1 MTLNSESVFKYFRA
15 RFDPSI
21 KKGIET
27 SPPAWVDVKTWQ
39 KGKAVKEVMSSFQS
53 LLAIRFACSR
63 LFNKTHGF
71 FDVDSDGGV
80 PGKLTALTVMLRII
94 PPCFSNAEYDLSQ
107 DAIGDLEILSSTDPF
122 KAISAEITAQYRD
135 HKSAGIA
142 INELLCQGFDRD
154 GAIFTPKDVAI
165 FMARLAGIENDC
177 VDIYCNYGAGLYYG
191 NAIHHA
197 PNIRLVGN
205 EVADKD
211 NSWPRQFPERLDL
224 AYKQAKYVFSRSAV
238 LERMVTELEWATFGQ
253 DEKKSKSLLINAALN
268 DLPFYESF
276 SSEKSPNSL
285 NYLLKAGYEKVV
297 VLVPN
302 AYLTGGRGLANS
314 QNIFKHCVSMGLTGV
329 IQLPVGAI
337 GASHEAYSIL
347 EFEPGARSTK
357 IDFRNIDFGVEDDP
371 ARLYQKA
378 DRGFGLPMRR
388 NELNL
393 GSITSEGGMPQ
404 ASRNIRSVEDVLSRG
419 LSHQARSKR
428 SAQLVSFEASRFI
441 EQKGFQDLY
450 PDLQFAPLSDLVNIY
465 RIQHM
470 QSALPEDGIEY
481 LEIGGNDIGPFGN
494 IENGT
499 KKYIDEIS
507 EARLEKARLKPGDL
521 FLCIRGSVGKV
532 CLMGPETDIPTVPN
546 QSFVKLFFKKNPKE
560 NEINPELLF
569 WWLNSG
575 QCREMLAS
583 KALSQGV
590 PRLSISDVED
600 MLIPVGPWAILEL
613 EYKKYN
619 EWKKQANVSLDYAQ
633 KAQEVSFQAFNIIAK
648 ESD

>member
-1 MTLNSESVFKYFRA
+1 MTLNSEAIFKHFRA

-21 KKGIET
+21 KRGVEVGL
-27 SPPAWVDVKTWQ
+27 PAWVDIKTWQ
-39 KGKAVKEVMSSFQS
+39 KGKAVKDVMSSFQS
-53 LLAIRFACSR
+53 ALAIRFACSK

-94 PPCFSNAEYDLSQ
+94 PPCFSNAANDLSQ
-107 DAIGDLEILSSTDPF
+107 DAIHDLEVLSSADPF

-135 HKSAGIA
+135 HKKASIA
-142 INELLCQGFDRD
+142 INELLCHGFDRD

-165 FMARLAGIENDC
+165 FMGRLAGIENDC

-197 PNIRLVGN
+197 SNIRLVGN

-224 AYKQAKYVFSRSAV
+224 AYKEAKYAFSRSAV
-238 LERMVTELEWATFGQ
+238 LERMVTELGWATFGQ

-268 DLPFYESF
+268 DLPFYESIR
-276 SSEKSPNSL
+276 SERSRDSL
-285 NYLLKAGYEKVV
+285 DHLLNAGYKKVV

-302 AYLTGGRGLANS
+302 AYLTGGRGLGNS
-314 QNIFKHCVSMGLTGV
+314 QNVFQHCVSMGLTGV
-329 IQLPVGAI
+329 IQLPAGVI

-357 IDFRNIDFGVEDDP
+357 IDFRNIDFGKESDP

-393 GSITSEGGMPQ
+393 SSITSEGGMPQ
-404 ASRNIRSVEDVLSRG
+404 ASRNIRSVDDVLSRG
-419 LSHQARSKR
+419 LSHQTRSKR

-450 PDLQFAPLSDLVNIY
+450 PQLQFIPLSELVKKY

-470 QSALPEDGIEY
+470 QSALPEEGIEY

-494 IENGT
+494 IEGGT
-499 KKYIDEIS
+499 KKYIDKKIS
-507 EARLEKARLKPGDL
+507 GARLEKARLKPGDI

-532 CLMGPETDIPTVPN
+532 CLMGSAGDIPTVPN
-546 QSFVKLFFKKNPKE
+546 QSFVKLSFKKNPKE

-569 WWLNSG
+569 WWLNSA
-575 QCREMLAS
+575 QCRELLAS

-600 MLIPVGPWAILEL
+600 LLVPIGPWAILEL
-613 EYKKYN
+613 EYKKYKQ
-619 EWKKQANVSLDYAQ
+619 WKIEVKQSLDYAE
-633 KAQEVSFQAFNIIAK
+633 KAHKMSLHPFSI
-648 ESD
+648 

>member
-1 MTLNSESVFKYFRA
+1 MTLNSESVFKYMRS

-21 KKGIET
+21 KRGVEV
-27 SPPAWVDVKTWQ
+27 SLPAWVEIKTWQ

-53 LLAIRFACSR
+53 VLAIRFACSK

-94 PPCFSNAEYDLSQ
+94 PPCFSHAENDLSQ
-107 DAIGDLEILSSTDPF
+107 DAISDLEVLSSTDPF
-122 KAISAEITAQYRD
+122 KALSAEITAQYRD

-191 NAIHHA
+191 NTIHHA
-197 PNIRLVGN
+197 SKIRLVGN

-224 AYKQAKYVFSRSAV
+224 AYKEAKYSISRSAV
-238 LERMVTELEWATFGQ
+238 LERMVTELEWATFSQ

-268 DLPFYESF
+268 DLPFYESTNR
-276 SSEKSPNSL
+276 EKSPDSL
-285 NYLLKAGYEKVV
+285 DHLLKAGYKKVV

-302 AYLTGGRGLANS
+302 AYLTGGRGLGNS
-314 QNIFKHCVSMGLTGV
+314 QNVFQHCVSMGLTGV
-329 IQLPVGAI
+329 IQLPAGVI

-357 IDFRNIDFGVEDDP
+357 IDFRNIDFGKESDP

-393 GSITSEGGMPQ
+393 GSITSEGGMSQ

-441 EQKGFQDLY
+441 EQKRFQDLY
-450 PDLQFAPLSDLVNIY
+450 PHLQFVPLSDLVNIY

-470 QSALPEDGIEY
+470 QSALPENGIEY

-494 IENGT
+494 IEGGT

-507 EARLEKARLKPGDL
+507 EARLDKARLKPGDL

-532 CLMGPETDIPTVPN
+532 CLMRSEGNIPTVPN
-546 QSFVKLFFKKNPKE
+546 QSFVKLSFKKNPKE
-560 NEINPELLF
+560 NEVNSELLF
-569 WWLNSG
+569 WWLNSA

-600 MLIPVGPWAILEL
+600 LLVPIGPWAILEL
-613 EYKKYN
+613 EYKKYK
-619 EWKKQANVSLDYAQ
+619 EWKGEVSLALNYAN
-633 KAQEVSFQAFNIIAK
+633 KAHVMSLSAF
-648 ESD
+648 SDNQ

>member
-1 MTLNSESVFKYFRA
+1 MTLNSEAIFKHFRA

-21 KKGIET
+21 KRGIEV
-27 SPPAWVDVKTWQ
+27 SLPAWVDIKTWQ
-39 KGKAVKEVMSSFQS
+39 KGKAVKDVMSSFQS
-53 LLAIRFACSR
+53 VLAIRFACSR
-63 LFNKTHGF
+63 LFEKTHGF

-94 PPCFSNAEYDLSQ
+94 PPCFSNAENDLSQ
-107 DAIGDLEILSSTDPF
+107 DVIHNLEVISSADPF
-122 KAISAEITAQYRD
+122 KALSAEIAAQYRD
-135 HKSAGIA
+135 NKSANIA

-165 FMARLAGIENDC
+165 FMGRLAGIESDC
-177 VDIYCNYGAGLYYG
+177 VDIYCNYGTGLYYG

-197 PNIRLVGN
+197 ANIRLVGN
-205 EVADKD
+205 EVSDKD

-224 AYKQAKYVFSRSAV
+224 AYKQAEYSFSRSAV
-238 LERMVTELEWATFGQ
+238 LERMATELEWATFGQ

-276 SSEKSPNSL
+276 NSEKSAESL
-285 NYLLKAGYEKVV
+285 DHLLKAGYKKVV

-302 AYLTGGRGLANS
+302 AYLTGGRGLGNS
-314 QNIFKHCVSMGLTGV
+314 QNVFKHCVSMGLAGV
-329 IQLPVGAI
+329 IQLPAGAI

-347 EFEPGARSTK
+347 EFEPGVRSTK
-357 IDFRNIDFGVEDDP
+357 IDFRNIDFGVESDS

-404 ASRNIRSVEDVLSRG
+404 ASRTIRSVDDVLSLG
-419 LSHQARSKR
+419 ISHLVRSKR
-428 SAQLVSFEASRFI
+428 SAQLVSFEATRFI
-441 EQKGFQDLY
+441 EKKGFKDLY
-450 PDLQFAPLSDLVNIY
+450 PHFQFVPLSELVNIY

-494 IENGT
+494 IESGT

-507 EARLEKARLKPGDL
+507 EARLEKARLRPGDL

-546 QSFVKLFFKKNPKE
+546 QSFVKLSFKKAPKE
-560 NEINPELLF
+560 NELSPELLF
-569 WWLNSG
+569 WWLNSA

-590 PRLSISDVED
+590 PRLSISDVAD
-600 MLIPVGPWAILEL
+600 IDIPAGPWAILEL
-613 EYKKYN
+613 EYRKYN
-619 EWKKQANVSLDYAQ
+619 EWTQVTRTALDYSTRAH
-633 KAQEVSFQAFNIIAK
+633 AVSATAFK
-648 ESD
+648 V

>member
-1 MTLNSESVFKYFRA
+1 MTLTSEAIFKYFRS

-21 KKGIET
+21 KRGVEANL
-27 SPPAWVDVKTWQ
+27 PEWVDIKTWQ
-39 KGKAVKEVMSSFQS
+39 KGKAVKDVLSAFQS
-53 LLAIRFACSR
+53 ALAIRFACSR

-94 PPCFSNAEYDLSQ
+94 PPCFSHAENDLSQ
-107 DAIGDLEILSSTDPF
+107 DAIHDLETLSSDDLYKT
-122 KAISAEITAQYRD
+122 ISAEITSQYRD
-135 HKSAGIA
+135 NKSASAA

-165 FMARLAGIENDC
+165 FMGRLAGIENDC

-191 NAIHHA
+191 NAIHH
-197 PNIRLVGN
+197 PSNIRLVGD
-205 EVADKD
+205 EIADTD

-224 AYKQAKYVFSRSAV
+224 AYKEAEYSFSRSAV

-253 DEKKSKSLLINAALN
+253 DEKQSKSLLINAALN
-268 DLPFYESF
+268 DLPFYESIQ
-276 SSEKSPNSL
+276 SEKSRDNL
-285 NYLLKAGYEKVV
+285 DHLLKAGYKKVV

-302 AYLTGGRGLANS
+302 AYLTGGRGLGNS
-314 QNIFKHCVSMGLTGV
+314 QNVFQHCVSMGLTGV
-329 IQLPVGAI
+329 IQLPVGVI

-347 EFEPGARSTK
+347 EFEPGARSTR
-357 IDFRNIDFGVEDDP
+357 IDFRNIDFGKESDP

-393 GSITSEGGMPQ
+393 SSITSEGGMPQ

-419 LSHQARSKR
+419 LSHQTRSKR

-450 PDLQFAPLSDLVNIY
+450 PHLQFAPLSDLVNIY

-494 IENGT
+494 IEGGT
-499 KKYIDEIS
+499 KKYVDEIS
-507 EARLEKARLKPGDL
+507 ESRLDKARLKPGDL

-532 CLMGPETDIPTVPN
+532 CLMGPEGNIPTVPN
-546 QSFVKLFFKKNPKE
+546 QSFVKLSFKKNPKE
-560 NEINPELLF
+560 NEVNPELLF
-569 WWLNSG
+569 WWLNSA
-575 QCREMLAS
+575 QCREILAS

-600 MLIPVGPWAILEL
+600 LLVPIGPWAILEL
-613 EYKKYN
+613 EYKKYK
-619 EWKKQANVSLDYAQ
+619 EWTQVTHTALDYSTRAH
-633 KAQEVSFQAFNIIAK
+633 AVSATAFK
-648 ESD
+648 V

>member
-27 SPPAWVDVKTWQ
+27 SPPGWIDLKTWQ
-39 KGKAVKEVMSSFQS
+39 KRKAAKEVMSSFQS
-53 LLAIRFACSR
+53 VLAIRFACSR
-63 LFNKTHGF
+63 LFEKTHGF
-71 FDVDSDGGV
+71 FDVDIDGGV
-80 PGKLTALTVMLRII
+80 SIKLENLGIMLEKM
-94 PPCFSNAEYDLSQ
+94 PPCFSNAENDLSQ
-107 DAIGDLEILSSTDPF
+107 DAIHDLVAISSSDPF
-122 KAISAEITAQYRD
+122 KALSAEIAAKYRD
-135 HKSAGIA
+135 YKSANIA
-142 INELLCQGFDRD
+142 LNELLCQGFDRD
-154 GAIFTPKDVAI
+154 GAVFTPKDVAI
-165 FMARLAGIENDC
+165 FMGRLAGIENDS

-191 NAIHHA
+191 NAIHNA
-197 PNIRLVGN
+197 VKIRLVGN
-205 EVADKD
+205 EIADKD

-224 AYKQAKYVFSRSAV
+224 AYKQAKYAFSRSAV

-276 SSEKSPNSL
+276 SSEKLPNSL
-285 NYLLKAGYEKVV
+285 DHLLTAGYKKVV

-314 QNIFKHCVSMGLTGV
+314 HNIFKYCVSMGLTGV
-329 IQLPVGAI
+329 IQLPVGTI

-347 EFEPGARSTK
+347 EFDPGNKSTK
-357 IDFRNIDFGVEDDP
+357 IDFRNIDFGVESDP

-404 ASRNIRSVEDVLSRG
+404 ASRTIRSVDDVLSRG
-419 LSHQARSKR
+419 ISQPARSKR
-428 SAQLVSFEASRFI
+428 AAQLVSFEASRFI

-450 PDLQFAPLSDLVNIY
+450 PNLQFAPLSELVRIY

-470 QSALPEDGIEY
+470 KSALPEDGIEY

-507 EARLEKARLKPGDL
+507 EARLEKARLRPGDL

-532 CLMGPETDIPTVPN
+532 CLMGPEGNIPTVPN
-546 QSFVKLFFKKNPKE
+546 QSFVKLSFKKNPKG

-569 WWLNSG
+569 WWLNSA
-575 QCREMLAS
+575 QCRELLAS

-600 MLIPVGPWAILEL
+600 LLVPIGPWAILEL
-613 EYKKYN
+613 EYKKYK
-619 EWKKQANVSLDYAQ
+619 EWSKEVNTALEYLN
-633 KAQEVSFQAFNIIAK
+633 KAQVMSLSAFQALR
-648 ESD
+648 

>member
-1 MTLNSESVFKYFRA
+1 MKLNSEAIFKYFRS
-15 RFDPSI
+15 RFDSNI
-21 KKGIET
+21 KRKAGV
-27 SPPAWVDVKTWQ
+27 SLPGWVDIKTWQ
-39 KGKAVKEVMSSFQS
+39 KGKAVKDVLGAFQS
-53 LLAIRFACSR
+53 ALAIRFACSK

-94 PPCFSNAEYDLSQ
+94 PPCFSNAENDLSQ
-107 DAIGDLEILSSTDPF
+107 DAIHDLETLSSADLY

-135 HKSAGIA
+135 NKSASAA

-165 FMARLAGIENDC
+165 FMGRLAGIENDC

-197 PNIRLVGN
+197 SNIRLVGN
-205 EVADKD
+205 EIADTD

-224 AYKQAKYVFSRSAV
+224 AYKEAEYSFSRSAV

-268 DLPFYESF
+268 DLPFYESIH
-276 SSEKSPNSL
+276 SERSRDSL
-285 NYLLKAGYEKVV
+285 DHLLKAGYKKVV

-302 AYLTGGRGLANS
+302 VYLTGGRGLGNS
-314 QNIFKHCVSMGLTGV
+314 QNVFQHCVSMGLTGV
-329 IQLPVGAI
+329 IQLPPGVI

-357 IDFRNIDFGVEDDP
+357 IDFRNIDFGKESDP

-393 GSITSEGGMPQ
+393 GSIASEGGMPQ

-419 LSHQARSKR
+419 LSHQTRSKR

-450 PDLQFAPLSDLVNIY
+450 PHLQFAPLSDVVNIY

-470 QSALPEDGIEY
+470 QSALPENGIEY

-494 IENGT
+494 IESGT

-507 EARLEKARLKPGDL
+507 EARLDKARLKLGDL

-532 CLMGPETDIPTVPN
+532 CLMGSEGNIPTVPN
-546 QSFVKLFFKKNPKE
+546 QSFVKLSFKKNPKE

-569 WWLNSG
+569 WWLNSA
-575 QCREMLAS
+575 QCRELLAA

-600 MLIPVGPWAILEL
+600 LLVPIGPWAILEL

-619 EWKKQANVSLDYAQ
+619 EWKSEVSLALNYANKAHAMSLSAFSDNQ
-633 KAQEVSFQAFNIIAK
+633 KGR
-648 ESD
+648 